1 MKRILSL
8 MLVTLF
14 TVSLLSGCNTMR
26 GAGEDIE
33 EGGEAVQRSA
43 D

>member
-8 MLVTLF
+8 TLVTLF

-33 EGGEAVQRSA
+33 QGGEAVQRSA

>member
-1 MKRILSL
+1 MKKTLA
-8 MLVTLF
+8 MLAVALF

-33 EGGEAVQRSA
+33 QGGEAVQDASS
-43 D
+43 